1 MAMLEAPFELLDL
14 SDGEAEEFS
23 ILRFEKGEIRIET
36 RLEPEGKVVP
46 VLRVWVSAE
55 DKPLGAPY
63 WDITSRTLQARLD
76 PTLEMLLTTHRR
88 IKITK
93 YGVAPTARHQVDFL

>member
-1 MAMLEAPFELLDL
+1 MAVLEGPIELLDL
-14 SDGEAEEFS
+14 ADGESVELS
-23 ILRFEKGEIRIET
+23 VLRYERGEIRIET

-46 VLRVWVSAE
+46 CLRLFVPPP
-55 DKPLGAPY
+55 DKPLGAPW
-63 WDITSRTLQARLD
+63 WDVSSRTLQARLE
-76 PTLEMLLTTHRR
+76 PVLAQLVASGRR